1 MTAFKESIEA
11 ARVAACGADEMKG
24 EDIVA
29 FDVSEPLGLTDIF
42 LIATG
47 TSPRHVL
54 SIAEEIEKQMS
65 LQCHMDPRTREGLE
79 EGQWVLLDFGDI
91 VVHVMDQDSR
101 DFYDLERLWKD
112 CPRID
117 LNLPQHDS
125 EASTDEEDLVTREE
139 GAE

>member
-1 MTAFKESIEA
+1 MTAFKESIDA
-11 ARVAACGADEMKG
+11 ARVAALGADEAKG

-47 TSPRHVL
+47 SSPRHVL
-54 SIAEEIEKQMS
+54 SIAEEIEKQLH
-65 LQCHMDPRTREGLE
+65 LQMGMNPREREGLD

-117 LNLPQHDS
+117 LQLP
-125 EASTDEEDLVTREE
+125 ERAEDDDD
-139 GAE
+139 AENDDIED